1 MLPETEDLQSDEL
14 VEETVYPN
22 DTYILDFENK
32 IIRRISDDDEQT
44 LQQAIMKILLTES
57 DEYSIY
63 DDYGREFGDLLGEN
77 TAQVMETIGSR
88 IEDAILK
95 DDRFNAVEI
104 TDIKANRGN
113 VIVSITVTTSDDEE
127 IQMEGVELDVWRNDI
142 WKSANPNAW

>member
-77 TAQVMETIGSR
+77 TAQVMEMIGSR

-127 IQMEGVELDVWRNDI
+127 IQMEGVELDV
-142 WKSANPNAW
+142 

>member
-1 MLPETEDLQSDEL
+1 MLPETEDLQSEEL

-57 DEYSIY
+57 DKYSIY

-127 IQMEGVELDVWRNDI
+127 IQMEGVELDV
-142 WKSANPNAW
+142 

>member
-63 DDYGREFGDLLGEN
+63 DDYGRE
-77 TAQVMETIGSR
+77 
-88 IEDAILK
+88 LK
-95 DDRFNAVEI
+95 M
-104 TDIKANRGN
+104 
-113 VIVSITVTTSDDEE
+113 
-127 IQMEGVELDVWRNDI
+127 QY
-142 WKSANPNAW
+142 

>member
-95 DDRFNAVEI
+95 DDRFNGVEI

-127 IQMEGVELDVWRNDI
+127 IQMKGVELDV
-142 WKSANPNAW
+142 

>member
-32 IIRRISDDDEQT
+32 IIRRISDDDDQT

-127 IQMEGVELDVWRNDI
+127 IQMEGVELDV
-142 WKSANPNAW
+142 

>member
-63 DDYGREFGDLLGEN
+63 DDYGREFGDLLCN
-77 TAQVMETIGSR
+77 TKG
-88 IEDAILK
+88 
-95 DDRFNAVEI
+95 
-104 TDIKANRGN
+104 
-113 VIVSITVTTSDDEE
+113 
-127 IQMEGVELDVWRNDI
+127 
-142 WKSANPNAW
+142 

>member
-44 LQQAIMKILLTES
+44 LQQAIMKIILTES

-127 IQMEGVELDVWRNDI
+127 IQMEGVELDV
-142 WKSANPNAW
+142 

>member
-1 MLPETEDLQSDEL
+1 
-14 VEETVYPN
+14 
-22 DTYILDFENK
+22 
-32 IIRRISDDDEQT
+32 
-44 LQQAIMKILLTES
+44 MKILLTES

-95 DDRFNAVEI
+95 DDRFNGVEI

-127 IQMEGVELDVWRNDI
+127 IQMEGVELDV
-142 WKSANPNAW
+142 

>member
-77 TAQVMETIGSR
+77 TAQVMDTIGSR

-127 IQMEGVELDVWRNDI
+127 IQMEGVELDV
-142 WKSANPNAW
+142 

>member
-95 DDRFNAVEI
+95 DDRFNGVEI

-113 VIVSITVTTSDDEE
+113 VIVSIIVTTSDDEE
-127 IQMEGVELDVWRNDI
+127 IQMEGVELDV
-142 WKSANPNAW
+142 

>member
-44 LQQAIMKILLTES
+44 LQQASMKILLTES

-127 IQMEGVELDVWRNDI
+127 IQMEGVELDV
-142 WKSANPNAW
+142 

>member
-63 DDYGREFGDLLGEN
+63 DDCGREFGDLLGEN

-127 IQMEGVELDVWRNDI
+127 IQMEGVELDV
-142 WKSANPNAW
+142 

>member
-57 DEYSIY
+57 DKYSIY

-95 DDRFNAVEI
+95 DDRFNGVEI

-127 IQMEGVELDVWRNDI
+127 IQMEGVELDV
-142 WKSANPNAW
+142 

>member
-44 LQQAIMKILLTES
+44 LQQAIMKILLSES

-95 DDRFNAVEI
+95 DDRFNGVEI

-127 IQMEGVELDVWRNDI
+127 IQMEGVELDV
-142 WKSANPNAW
+142 

>member
-63 DDYGREFGDLLGEN
+63 DDYGREFGDLIGEN
-77 TAQVMETIGSR
+77 TAQVMEMIGSR

-104 TDIKANRGN
+104 TDIKANRGS

-127 IQMEGVELDVWRNDI
+127 IQMEGVELDV
-142 WKSANPNAW
+142 

>member
-95 DDRFNAVEI
+95 DDRFNK
-104 TDIKANRGN
+104 TYR
-113 VIVSITVTTSDDEE
+113 
-127 IQMEGVELDVWRNDI
+127 R
-142 WKSANPNAW
+142 

>member
-44 LQQAIMKILLTES
+44 LQQAIMKILLTEA

-95 DDRFNAVEI
+95 DDRFNGVEI

-127 IQMEGVELDVWRNDI
+127 IQMEGVELDV
-142 WKSANPNAW
+142 

>member
-77 TAQVMETIGSR
+77 TVQVMETIGSR

-95 DDRFNAVEI
+95 DDRFNGVEI

-127 IQMEGVELDVWRNDI
+127 IQMEGVELDV
-142 WKSANPNAW
+142 

>member
-57 DEYSIY
+57 DKYSIY

-127 IQMEGVELDVWRNDI
+127 IQMEGVELDV
-142 WKSANPNAW
+142 

>member
-127 IQMEGVELDVWRNDI
+127 IQMEGVELDI
-142 WKSANPNAW
+142 

>member
-104 TDIKANRGN
+104 TDRKAKRGN

-127 IQMEGVELDVWRNDI
+127 IQMEGVELDV
-142 WKSANPNAW
+142 

>member
-77 TAQVMETIGSR
+77 TAQVMEMIGSR

-104 TDIKANRGN
+104 TDIKANRGS

-127 IQMEGVELDVWRNDI
+127 IQMEGVELDV
-142 WKSANPNAW
+142 

>member
-57 DEYSIY
+57 DKYSIY
-63 DDYGREFGDLLGEN
+63 DDYGREFGDVLGEN

-127 IQMEGVELDVWRNDI
+127 IQMEGVELDV
-142 WKSANPNAW
+142 

>member
-63 DDYGREFGDLLGEN
+63 DDYGREFGDLFGEN

-127 IQMEGVELDVWRNDI
+127 IQMEGVELDV
-142 WKSANPNAW
+142 

>member
-1 MLPETEDLQSDEL
+1 MLPETEDLQSDDL

-95 DDRFNAVEI
+95 DDRFSAVEI

-127 IQMEGVELDVWRNDI
+127 IQMEGVELDV
-142 WKSANPNAW
+142 

>member
-63 DDYGREFGDLLGEN
+63 DDYGREFSDLLGEN
-77 TAQVMETIGSR
+77 TAQVMEMIGSR

-127 IQMEGVELDVWRNDI
+127 IQMEGVELDV
-142 WKSANPNAW
+142 

>member
-113 VIVSITVTTSDDEE
+113 VIVSITFTTSDDEE
-127 IQMEGVELDVWRNDI
+127 IQMEGVELDV
-142 WKSANPNAW
+142 

>member
-88 IEDAILK
+88 IEHAILK

-127 IQMEGVELDVWRNDI
+127 IQMEGVELDV
-142 WKSANPNAW
+142 

>member
-1 MLPETEDLQSDEL
+1 MLPETEDLQSD
-14 VEETVYPN
+14 ETVYPN

-127 IQMEGVELDVWRNDI
+127 IQMEGVELDV
-142 WKSANPNAW
+142 

>member
-63 DDYGREFGDLLGEN
+63 DDYGSEFGDLLGEN

-95 DDRFNAVEI
+95 DDRFNGVEI

-127 IQMEGVELDVWRNDI
+127 IQMEGVELDV
-142 WKSANPNAW
+142 

>member
-57 DEYSIY
+57 YEYSIY

-127 IQMEGVELDVWRNDI
+127 IQMEGVELDV
-142 WKSANPNAW
+142 